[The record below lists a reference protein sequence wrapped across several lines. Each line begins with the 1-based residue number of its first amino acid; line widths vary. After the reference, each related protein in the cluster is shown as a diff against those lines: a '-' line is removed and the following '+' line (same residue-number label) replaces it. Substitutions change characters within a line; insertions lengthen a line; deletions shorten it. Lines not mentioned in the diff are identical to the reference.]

1 METKRVRF
9 TLALTLL
16 WLSLINALKT
26 ARMKPRIVQM
36 VDIIGMIRTPLG
48 SVLMLVVTLVLAGLT
63 VAAAISGELT
73 AAAVSAAGLLVV
85 VFIIA
90 MVNYI
95 GKA

>member
-1 METKRVRF
+1 
-9 TLALTLL
+9 
-16 WLSLINALKT
+16 
-26 ARMKPRIVQM
+26 M